1 MCSGADQSGCWA
13 EVVLRGWA
21 MEGGNDPSSLESEAQ
36 KESQEFRANQGV
48 SIGRELLSHRKR
60 QNVPK

>member
-1 MCSGADQSGCWA
+1 
-13 EVVLRGWA
+13 

-48 SIGRELLSHRKR
+48 SVGRELLSHRKR
-60 QNVPK
+60 QNCTQMMGSRAVQG